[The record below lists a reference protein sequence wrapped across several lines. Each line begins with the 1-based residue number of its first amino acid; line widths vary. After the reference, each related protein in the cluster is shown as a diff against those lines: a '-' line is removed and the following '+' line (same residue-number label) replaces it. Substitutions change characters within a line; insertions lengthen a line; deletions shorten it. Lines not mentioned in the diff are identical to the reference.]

1 MSRRKGWMF
10 FAIGLILALS
20 AGAMVFV
27 VLQQQ
32 AAFATEQS
40 RKEVLAELAPPPT
53 TKLPV
58 AARPLEPGLTI
69 SSADYVL
76 KDFPLDLV
84 PITAI
89 TDTVNIDSK
98 LLVRAVGQGETF
110 HTAQFLGGQG
120 ATMSQQIKQGFVLFA
135 FPIVDLMSQSDV
147 VKDGDHVDLLI
158 TLPSQ
163 EGNSDAS
170 ASDLGKVTAL
180 TLQNIEVYKVLRT
193 VQQED
198 KPEGA
203 PTALMCSVTAADAV
217 ILKYAKD
224 SGGVIDFALRS
235 PADSEPFT
243 APSIDRSQ
251 FDEKYSIT
259 QRQGN

>member
-1 MSRRKGWMF
+1 F
-10 FAIGLILALS
+10 FALGLILALG

-32 AAFATEQS
+32 AVVAAQQS
-40 RKEVLAELAPPPT
+40 RKEALAELAPPPT

-58 AARPLEPGLTI
+58 AARPLEQGLKI

-76 KDFPLDLV
+76 KDFPLNLV
-84 PITAI
+84 PINAI
-89 TDTVNIDSK
+89 TDTVNIDGK

-110 HTAQFLGGQG
+110 HSDQFLGGQG

-158 TLPSQ
+158 TLPSK
-163 EGNSDAS
+163 EGSSDS
-170 ASDLGKVTAL
+170 AAPDSGKVTAL
-180 TLQNIEVYKVLRT
+180 TLQNIEVYKVLRNAK
-193 VQQED
+193 QDD
-198 KPEGA
+198 KSEGA
-203 PTALMCSVTAADAV
+203 PTALMCSVTPADAV

-235 PADSEPFT
+235 PADSAPFT
-243 APSIDRSQ
+243 APSVDRPE
-251 FDEKYSIT
+251 FDKKYIIS
-259 QRQGN
+259 RQ

>member
-10 FAIGLILALS
+10 FAIGLLLALG

-32 AAFATEQS
+32 AAAAAELS
-40 RKEVLAELAPPPT
+40 RQQVLAELAPPPT
-53 TKLPV
+53 IKLPV
-58 AARPLEPGLTI
+58 AARPLDPGVKIGST
-69 SSADYVL
+69 DYVM
-76 KDFPLDLV
+76 KPFPLDLV
-84 PITAI
+84 PINAI
-89 TDTVNIDSK
+89 TDTVNIDGK
-98 LLVRAVGQGETF
+98 LLVRGVGQGETF
-110 HTAQFLGGQG
+110 HSDQFLGGQG
-120 ATMSQQIKQGFVLFA
+120 ATLSQQIKQGFVLFA

-158 TLPSQ
+158 TLPSAVA
-163 EGNSDAS
+163 NSDNSTPDA
-170 ASDLGKVTAL
+170 GKVTAL

-193 VQQED
+193 AKQDD

-203 PTALMCSVTAADAV
+203 PTALMCSVTPSDAV

-235 PADSEPFT
+235 PADAEPFT
-243 APSIDRSQ
+243 APFVNRSD
-251 FDEKYSIT
+251 FDKKYTIS
-259 QRQGN
+259 RQ

>member
-1 MSRRKGWMF
+1 MF
-10 FAIGLILALS
+10 FVIGLLLALG

-32 AAFATEQS
+32 ADAAAKQQREQ
-40 RKEVLAELAPPPT
+40 VLAELAPPPT

-58 AARPLEPGLTI
+58 AVRPLEPGLTI
-69 SSADYVL
+69 SPADYAL
-76 KDFPLDLV
+76 KDFPLNLV
-84 PITAI
+84 PVNAI
-89 TDTVNIDSK
+89 TDTANLDSK

-110 HTAQFLGGQG
+110 STAQFLGGKG

-158 TLPSQ
+158 TLPS
-163 EGNSDAS
+163 ETGNADSSAPDA
-170 ASDLGKVTAL
+170 GKVTAL

-193 VQQED
+193 AKQED
-198 KPEGA
+198 QPEGA
-203 PTALMCSVTAADAV
+203 PTALMCSVTPADAV
-217 ILKYAKD
+217 TLKYAKD

-251 FDEKYSIT
+251 FGEKYSIT
-259 QRQGN
+259 KK

>member
-10 FAIGLILALS
+10 FVIGLILALS

-32 AAFATEQS
+32 ADAAAKQQREQ
-40 RKEVLAELAPPPT
+40 VLAELAPPPT
-53 TKLPV
+53 AKLPV
-58 AARPLEPGLTI
+58 AARPLEPGLTV

-84 PITAI
+84 PINAI
-89 TDTVNIDSK
+89 TETVNLDSK

-110 HTAQFLGGQG
+110 NSAQFLGGQG

-158 TLPSQ
+158 TLPS
-163 EGNSDAS
+163 ETGSSDAS
-170 ASDLGKVTAL
+170 SPDASKVTAL

-193 VQQED
+193 VQQEG
-198 KPEGA
+198 KPEGI

-235 PADSEPFT
+235 PADNEPFT

-259 QRQGN
+259 PR